1 MNYFEE
7 LLERERLIELDKQY
21 FYDSVNVNGSRYID
35 EFMSTSDVIG
45 KGGFG
50 FLKKTNRKKSKV
62 YSLSIETRVTLH

>member
-21 FYDSVNVNGSRYID
+21 FYDSVNVNGSSYSD

-50 FLKKTNRKKSKV
+50 FIMMTRRKKSKV
-62 YSLSIETRVTLH
+62 YSLSI